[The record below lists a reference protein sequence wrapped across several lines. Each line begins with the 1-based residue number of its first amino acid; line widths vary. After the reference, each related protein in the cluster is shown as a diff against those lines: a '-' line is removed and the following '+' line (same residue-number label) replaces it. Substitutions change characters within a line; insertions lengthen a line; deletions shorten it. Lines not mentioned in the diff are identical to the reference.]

1 MLKNKMLSRILTFSL
16 SFLAVVVCLFIV
28 SLMSPAFQAA
38 FISVMN
44 TFLLGVCLL
53 VAEQIIRIWV
63 NR

>member
-28 SLMSPAFQAA
+28 SLMSPAFQTA